1 MRRFLYRL
9 SLAGPS
15 NSSVP
20 QRSIVI
26 VSTFTLHPSPLEI
39 RRSFFQISVHTLA
52 RLVGRV
58 RGGERID
65 PIAHRGR
72 EVGLAPADDQLLLQ
86 SDRLGAAREDGRD
99 EFLGGG
105 AQAAVGHASVHEA
118 PAERLCSAD

>member
-1 MRRFLYRL
+1 MRRFVYRL
-9 SLAGPS
+9 SLAGLS

-20 QRSIVI
+20 QWSIVI

-65 PIAHRGR
+65 PISHCGR

-86 SDRLGAAREDGRD
+86 SDRLGAAREDCRD
-99 EFLGGG
+99 EFLGAG
-105 AQAAVGHASVHEA
+105 AHAAAGHAPGPDA
-118 PAERLCSAD
+118 PA